1 VTAGRFLSGLF
12 CLLAGLLPGA
22 AAATETPGGVAVA
35 ELEDAIREQ
44 VALYNQHGRFDLPAF
59 ADGDV
64 LAMASG
70 EPVVVSLLE
79 ADGDETRSMAFVG
92 AKLIEAPRLLVWLTA
107 LGGNNDYRSS
117 NDDDKAAGRSRKSR
131 VTHAMLSRADDG
143 SYVRY
148 QHVRL
153 PWPFRDRH
161 WAIHLRKNPAVA
173 EATRDRVWEHYWF
186 LEDDG
191 LEQVSAA
198 IAAGSISDVS
208 PKMLKKSIYLPAN
221 QGSWITLELDA
232 ERTLLLAYV
241 DVDLGGNFPRSLVR
255 GFTESQLKAGLDKL
269 PGYVSRVS
277 HEYDAAP
284 TIHDGRGRHIEP
296 ADATRIAD
304 SWRQSK
310 TKTTQRRE
318 HP

>member
-1 VTAGRFLSGLF
+1 MTAYRIRSGLIALIA
-12 CLLAGLLPGA
+12 CLPPCIAGATDTERA
-22 AAATETPGGVAVA
+22 ASIGVQ
-35 ELEDAIREQ
+35 ENAIRDL
-44 VALYNQHGRFDLPAF
+44 VALYNQHGRFDLPVF
-59 ADGDV
+59 SDDDV
-64 LAMASG
+64 LAMAGG
-70 EPVVVSLLE
+70 EPVVVSLSE
-79 ADGDETRSMAFVG
+79 GDSDETRSMAFVG

-117 NDDDKAAGRSRKSR
+117 DEDKAAGRARKSR
-131 VTHAMLSRADDG
+131 VTHAMLSRQDDG

-173 EATRDRVWEHYWF
+173 VATHDRVWEHYWF
-186 LEDDG
+186 LEDNG
-191 LEQVSAA
+191 LEQVSTAV
-198 IAAGSISDVS
+198 AAGSISDVS
-208 PKMLKKSIYLPAN
+208 SKMLSKSIYLPAN
-221 QGSWITLELDA
+221 EGSWITLELDA
-232 ERTLLLAYV
+232 DHTLLLAYV

-255 GFTESQLKAGLDKL
+255 GFTERQLKAGLDKL

-284 TIHDGRGRHIEP
+284 TIHDGRGRRIEP
-296 ADATRIAD
+296 AEAMRAAD
-304 SWRQSK
+304 SWRQSR
-310 TKTTQRRE
+310 TETAPLRE

>member
-1 VTAGRFLSGLF
+1 MTAGR
-12 CLLAGLLPGA
+12 LLPGLIGA
-22 AAATETPGGVAVA
+22 LACLLPGNGAATDTPGSLAPVD
-35 ELEDAIREQ
+35 LEGAIREQ

-59 ADGDV
+59 SDDDV

-70 EPVVVSLLE
+70 EPVVVRLGE
-79 ADGDETRSMAFVG
+79 ADGDETRSVAFVG

-117 NDDDKAAGRSRKSR
+117 DDDKAAGRARKSR
-131 VTHAMLSRADDG
+131 VTHAMLSRKDDG

-153 PWPFRDRH
+153 PWPLRDRH
-161 WAIHLRKNPAVA
+161 WTIHLRKNPAVA

-186 LEDDG
+186 LEEDG
-191 LEQVSAA
+191 LELVSAA
-198 IAAGSISDVS
+198 LAAGSVSDVS
-208 PKMLKKSIYLPAN
+208 PKMLEKSIYLPAN
-221 QGSWITLELDA
+221 QGSWITLELAA

-255 GFTESQLKAGLDKL
+255 GFTERQLKAGLDKL
-269 PGYVSRVS
+269 PHYVSRVS
-277 HEYDAAP
+277 REYDAAP
-284 TIHDGRGRHIEP
+284 YIHDGYGRRIEP
-296 ADATRIAD
+296 ADATRIAV
-304 SWRQSK
+304 SWRES
-310 TKTTQRRE
+310 TAETGPRRD